1 MRAERVE
8 QEVTLTG
15 GGQQLIT
22 RADELTAFSEEEGA
36 LTRTFLTPQHRAAGE
51 RVIRWMRAA
60 GMMADFDAIGNVVG
74 RYEGT
79 RPNLPLLL
87 LGSHLDTV
95 RNAGRYD
102 GILGVLTA
110 VACVAELNARGERLP
125 FAIEVIGFGDE
136 EGVRFQATLI
146 GSRAVAGTFDPA
158 LLARRDAQGVTLA
171 EAMRAFGLDPARIG
185 TLARRRQE
193 VLAYVELH
201 IEQGPVLEAEGL
213 PVGVVTS
220 IAGAT
225 RATVELIGEAG
236 HAGTVPMT
244 LRRDALA
251 AAAEVVLAVE
261 QYCAQHAGL
270 VGTVGQLSALPGA
283 VNVIPA
289 RVCLSLDI
297 RAAEDAQREA
307 AVAELFTAIEAI
319 GRRRRITVSI
329 SKTHDSPSTRCASW
343 LIEQLER
350 AILAHDI
357 PSRRLSS
364 GAGHDAMAMAALTDV
379 GMLFVRCKGGISH
392 NPAESITAQ
401 DAEIGARV
409 LLDFIRNFQPMGA
422 PAR

>member
-1 MRAERVE
+1 MRGERIDEKATLVGAGE
-8 QEVTLTG
+8 QL
-15 GGQQLIT
+15 LA
-22 RADELTAFSEEEGA
+22 RANELAAFSEEEGA

-51 RVIRWMRAA
+51 QVIRWTRAA
-60 GMMADFDAIGNVVG
+60 GMTADFDAIGNVVG

-79 RPNLPLLL
+79 RPAQPALV

-102 GILGVLTA
+102 GMLGVLTA
-110 VACVAELNARGERLP
+110 VACVAELDTRGERLP

-136 EGVRFQATLI
+136 EGTRFQAALL
-146 GSRAVAGTFDPA
+146 GSRAIAGTFDPA
-158 LLARRDAQGVTLA
+158 VLARMDARGITLA
-171 EAMRAFGLDPARIG
+171 EAMRAFGLDPAQIE
-185 TLARRRQE
+185 TLARRRRE

-201 IEQGPVLEAEGL
+201 IEQGPVLEAENL
-213 PVGVVTS
+213 PVGIVTS

-225 RATVELIGEAG
+225 RAAVELTGEAG
-236 HAGTVPMT
+236 HAGTVPMA

-251 AAAEVVLAVE
+251 AAAEIVLAVE
-261 QYCAQHAGL
+261 RYCAARPGL
-270 VGTVGQLSALPGA
+270 VGTVGQLLASPGA
-283 VNVIPA
+283 VNVIPG

-297 RAAEDAQREA
+297 RAAEDTLRRA
-307 AVAELFTAIEAI
+307 AVTDLFAEIEAI
-319 GRRRRITVSI
+319 GHRRRIAVAV

-350 AILAHDI
+350 AVMAQGI
-357 PSRRLSS
+357 PPRRLSS

-392 NPAESITAQ
+392 NPVESITAQ

-409 LLDFIRNFQPMGA
+409 LLEFIRNFQPMGA